1 MVTVHTSFV
10 DNFEETLINASDM
23 SFMWYVSIIIII
35 IINND
40 DTNN

>member
-23 SFMWYVSIIIII
+23 SFMWYGNVNMIIIII
-35 IINND
+35 S
-40 DTNN
+40 